1 MEATRMTDDLL
12 DILREIVDNYD
23 SVDDLETKILED
35 VADEIRTLLFE
46 RATTINT
53 LSDMWD
59 QDDGET

>member
-1 MEATRMTDDLL
+1 MTDDLL

>member
-1 MEATRMTDDLL
+1 MTDDLL
-12 DILREIVDNYD
+12 DILKEIVDNYD

>member
-1 MEATRMTDDLL
+1 MTDDLL

-59 QDDGET
+59 HDDGET

>member
-1 MEATRMTDDLL
+1 MTDDLL

-35 VADEIRTLLFE
+35 VADEIRTILFE

-59 QDDGET
+59 DDDGET

>member
-1 MEATRMTDDLL
+1 MTDDLL
-12 DILREIVDNYD
+12 DILREIVNNYD

-35 VADEIRTLLFE
+35 VADEIRTILFE

-53 LSDMWD
+53 LSDIWD